1 MSFFSVIT
9 KVAKIGGAILTK
21 IGEMESLNNP
31 ENKPPNVKFGDVTWI
46 YDREK
51 GSTHA
56 ANFDSGES
64 VISYSLTSND
74 GVLSTLVQPIEYG
87 QTYDATSD
95 LNEFGNG
102 EISIVPGQEDS
113 EALGNPPTRKLLSY
127 VGTLFIGKV
136 ALTRSISFEKTD
148 KGFKIDSPF
157 QFDEVSVTYK
167 DKEGNDFTLNGKVNQ
182 KTSDSN
188 DNSCVAEIPFPNG
201 SSHELPLSNLS
212 ISITMPTP
220 AFMEMTRENRLRL
233 KSVEEVPLLQSF
245 LPSNSSN

>member
-1 MSFFSVIT
+1 M
-9 KVAKIGGAILTK
+9 TK

-31 ENKPPNVKFGDVTWI
+31 DNKPPNVKFGDVTWI

-74 GVLSTLVQPIEYG
+74 GVLSTMIQPIEYG

-95 LNEFGNG
+95 LKDFGSG
-102 EISIVPGQEDS
+102 EMSIVPGQEDS

-136 ALTRSISFEKTD
+136 ALTRSISFEKTNN
-148 KGFKIDSPF
+148 GFKIDS
-157 QFDEVSVTYK
+157 QSILDEVSINYK
-167 DKEGNDFTLNGKVNQ
+167 DKEGNDFTLNGKANQ

-188 DNSCVAEIPFPNG
+188 DNSYVAEIPFPNG

-220 AFMEMTRENRLRL
+220 AFMEMTREHRWRL